1 MSHYKITT
9 TPHKG
14 YIHYYID
21 DNYLGMFVFPKG
33 EVSDFRAIIRKN
45 KLKINNDNLYAN
57 IETALYELLN
67 HYLCEHLFLD
77 KEAKQVLKTKIIKD
91 HKDYLDQVS
100 QSIIQNKG
108 LHYDSQ

>member
-1 MSHYKITT
+1 MNHYKITT
-9 TPHKG
+9 TSHKG

-45 KLKINNDNLYAN
+45 KLEVNNGNLYAN
-57 IETALYELLN
+57 IEMALYELLN
-67 HYLCEHLFLD
+67 QYIYEHLFLA
-77 KEAKQVLKTKIIKD
+77 KEELQTLKIQIVND
-91 HKDYLDQVS
+91 HKAYLEQVC

-108 LHYDSQ
+108 LHYDS